1 MEEMDALEQMA
12 VDLDEAQQKRLK
24 KTKMDEDLFW
34 ANRHELVIFEAIRT
48 LRENSRSYKKNDS
61 RK

>member
-24 KTKMDEDLFW
+24 KMKHKDEDLFW
-34 ANRHELVIFEAIRT
+34 ANRHELIIFEAIRT
-48 LRENSRSYKKNDS
+48 LRENSRSYTK
-61 RK
+61 